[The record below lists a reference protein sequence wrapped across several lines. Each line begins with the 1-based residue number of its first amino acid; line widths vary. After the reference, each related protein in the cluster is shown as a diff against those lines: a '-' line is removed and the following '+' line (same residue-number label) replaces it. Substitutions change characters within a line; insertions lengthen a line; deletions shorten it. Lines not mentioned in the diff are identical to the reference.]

1 MVFAKENPDY
11 NKIAREGKVILQKF
25 EEKLQKFD
33 DSLIKYRYYLVNYT
47 LLLGNY
53 NALYKTLYKMSTD
66 HFMEMDEDID
76 EVLEQTHINLQV
88 TTTMFMQTK
97 YLKWGADLFK
107 EFEIKQ

>member
-1 MVFAKENPDY
+1 M
-11 NKIAREGKVILQKF
+11 
-25 EEKLQKFD
+25 
-33 DSLIKYRYYLVNYT
+33 
-47 LLLGNY
+47 LLGNY

-97 YLKWGADLFK
+97 YLKWVLIYLRNLK
-107 EFEIKQ
+107 LSNKKSTTVL